1 MFSKSF
7 LRAPS
12 TPLRFCVA
20 ALLIAATAIMLT
32 ACGGGGGTTTPPAT
46 GGTYTAT
53 SLCASGPALTSTVSQ
68 AAANALVP
76 NSCPAVP
83 TTGVTVNVVG
93 GMLVVNGL
101 PPGVTVATSS
111 FTAISGGSTVVF
123 TNGALTSGTLLSGAT
138 YTYSGAQ
145 VTFTNAPNVIIAGTF
160 VSPVIVVCIAPAML
174 NTANACISAPAATG
188 YTWNS
193 VVAGGVWVADIG
205 VLVSTAN
212 LLPVTSFVIGDAAW
226 LTAAANGTI
235 KYVKTASIKQQDSRP
250 LIYAF
255 YKTTNAPGGNGNTE
269 YYAVTAMYA
278 DVVATSAFANQ
289 NVENGSGSTP
299 ITQVKGSIGG
309 AKFLANDGSFER
321 AWDGA
326 NFTNTQL
333 GPVGS
338 SI

>member
-193 VVAGGVWVADIG
+193 AVKVWVADRGIYIT
-205 VLVSTAN
+205 SINT
-212 LLPVTSFVIGDAAW
+212 LPAACLNINDACYLAQ
-226 LTAAANGTI
+226 AANGTI
-235 KYVKTASIKQQDSRP
+235 KFAQGPTNVMFAVYQTADGYLNTMP
-250 LIYAF
+250 LNSDG
-255 YKTTNAPGGNGNTE
+255 TPNNVG
-269 YYAVTAMYA
+269 
-278 DVVATSAFANQ
+278 TSL
-289 NVENGSGSTP
+289 VS
-299 ITQVKGSIGG
+299 GG
-309 AKFLANDGSFER
+309 ASGNF
-321 AWDGA
+321 WDYVVGTVSGIIRKTSGGGCAEFTFGTLWGA
-326 NFTNTQL
+326 SPVTC
-333 GPVGS
+333 PVGP
-338 SI
+338 